1 MATRLP
7 AAERRAG
14 LVEAAL
20 TVFSAEGFKVA
31 TMDAVAAEAGVTKPV
46 LYQHFPSKLEL
57 YLALL
62 DRGIEEL
69 LHSADTA
76 LASTTDNKERV
87 GATMRAYFAFVA
99 DRNSA
104 FRLVFES
111 DVMNESAVRERV
123 DRAHE
128 AIASK
133 IADVISADTG
143 LRHEQAMLLGS
154 GLQGLAQVAASRW
167 LTSDQSE
174 TTLESP
180 PTSLHH

>member
-1 MATRLP
+1 M
-7 AAERRAG
+7 
-14 LVEAAL
+14 L
-20 TVFSAEGFKVA
+20 TPP
-31 TMDAVAAEAGVTKPV
+31 DA
-46 LYQHFPSKLEL
+46 
-57 YLALL
+57 
-62 DRGIEEL
+62 
-69 LHSADTA
+69 A

-174 TTLESP
+174 TTLEDSADLVASLAWRGIRSFPLTHP
-180 PTSLHH
+180 PGEPSE